1 MIILKVLIFI
11 LFIIVSVIVAAII
24 MLLHNQDEDINTN
37 VNSIL
42 DNNVIQSNNTTSDNT
57 INDNTI
63 IDNNISNNTT
73 NENNIEVNDTLERN
87 KLVKQTES
95 NTYCLIKTCLYN
107 YYSLRN
113 RDIPE
118 ESEEQAINYKNQVN
132 PIWNYIDDE
141 AKQKLKLDMNN
152 ISLMD
157 VNLEY
162 SMFAIDEILGQA
174 MGQNKELYVVYYRIN
189 TEEKQVNSRVLFIK
203 IDRKNKTFSIYPYE
217 YLQMNNYI
225 NLKENDRVQIDNLN
239 DIEKNEQNLYN
250 TDNYEQKD
258 LTNLIE
264 LYEKYK
270 FDLYYDVEH
279 LYNSL
284 NEEYKNQN
292 YGNYDEFNNFI
303 ETHRQELESDEM
315 QKYRTADTNNGTEL
329 IGIGTSGRN
338 YIFDMTNLTEYD
350 VRLDGYSS
358 VTEEYMKNYN
368 MVLPEGKGRY
378 SINRIFNAINEKNYK
393 FLYDKLNDVQ
403 KQNYYPTYE
412 EFVKFIQN
420 NLFEE
425 NNAEI
430 LESGQNTATDVYQYL
445 VEVKD
450 LAGGNNH
457 KIFTIVIFL
466 GQNGDFK
473 FGITN

>member
-1 MIILKVLIFI
+1 MKKIKIWIAILTIILVLIIIALI
-11 LFIIVSVIVAAII
+11 LITKDRTPKTNTS
-24 MLLHNQDEDINTN
+24 DINSIMEG
-37 VNSIL
+37 NSITSNTVDNTYDIDNSINNETL
-42 DNNVIQSNNTTSDNT
+42 DNSKLNMSNKLQKEENKAIYFLLKQCMAKYYDNSTSLAGEETLGENTT
-57 INDNTI
+57 
-63 IDNNISNNTT
+63 
-73 NENNIEVNDTLERN
+73 EELEP
-87 KLVKQTES
+87 LEDELW
-95 NTYCLIKTCLYN
+95 YL
-107 YYSLRN
+107 
-113 RDIPE
+113 
-118 ESEEQAINYKNQVN
+118 
-132 PIWNYIDDE
+132 IDDE
-141 AKQKLKLDMNN
+141 AKKLLGLNKENLAEIHEEVELPKFVIDMIYSQKLSETQN
-152 ISLMD
+152 IYIIY
-157 VNLEY
+157 N
-162 SMFAIDEILGQA
+162 
-174 MGQNKELYVVYYRIN
+174 RIEGI
-189 TEEKQVNSRVLFIK
+189 EEKQDKILLIRLDTKNNTFSAYPQKYLQERGLDKLKEGDSIK
-203 IDRKNKTFSIYPYE
+203 IDN
-217 YLQMNNYI
+217 LQEIPSNGY
-225 NLKENDRVQIDNLN
+225 
-239 DIEKNEQNLYN
+239 NLYN
-250 TDNYEQKD
+250 TDEIEEND
-258 LTNLIE
+258 LVYLKE